1 MRKFA
6 TEYPFAFTQ
15 QVVAQLTNHLSIS
28 LAKQPVA
35 QIDSY
40 EGNRAIY
47 SERRIIPLIAQRKPE
62 TES

>member
-6 TEYPFAFTQ
+6 TEYPYAFTQ

-28 LAKQPVA
+28 PDKQTVT

-40 EGNRAIY
+40 EVNTSYLWRKEGKNPNR
-47 SERRIIPLIAQRKPE
+47 L
-62 TES
+62 T

>member
-6 TEYPFAFTQ
+6 TEYPYAFTQ

-28 LAKQPVA
+28 PDKQTVT

-40 EGNRAIY
+40 EGNTSY
-47 SERRIIPLIAQRKPE
+47 LWRKEGENTNRP
-62 TES
+62 T